1 MSLRSDEPSFK
12 AGREMRRRLFG
23 DASVARL
30 EETDDFFAP
39 LEDYST
45 RAVFGDTW
53 TRPGLTLKER
63 SLITL
68 GVVAALNRPIPVKR
82 LTKCAIQCG
91 ATKEEIRE
99 TLMQVTMYIGV
110 AGGVETWS
118 LVAEALKEIDAY

>member
-12 AGREMRRRLFG
+12 AGREMRRKLFG
-23 DASVARL
+23 DGSVARL

-68 GVVAALNRPIPVKR
+68 GVVAALNRPVPVKR

>member
-1 MSLRSDEPSFK
+1 MSLKTDDPSFQ
-12 AGREMRRRLFG
+12 AGREMRRKLFG

-30 EETDDFFAP
+30 EQTDDFFEP

-45 RAVFGDTW
+45 RAVFGETW
-53 TRPGLTLKER
+53 TREGLTLRER

-68 GVVAALNRPIPVKR
+68 GVVAALNRPVPVKR
-82 LTKCAIQCG
+82 LTKCAIQAG
-91 ATKEEIRE
+91 ATKDEIRE
-99 TLMQVTMYIGV
+99 TLMQVTMYIGI